1 MSIRRQK
8 FFMITAK
15 HQVLRIGTVSL
26 MMGGLFGCANLT
38 KSRLSFLP
46 RPDVPI
52 TSIRDVQK
60 SSPKSSMVYIEGEVG
75 KLVPFLDSRAYEL
88 KDSTGSIWVVTKQK
102 SPNQQDK
109 VLLKAKVQHKN
120 IRVGKKT
127 LKEVY
132 VEEQQ
137 RL

>member
-1 MSIRRQK
+1 MSIRHQK

-26 MMGGLFGCANLT
+26 MMGGLCGCANLA

-46 RPDVPI
+46 RPNVPI
-52 TSIRDVQK
+52 TTIGDVQK
-60 SSPKSSMVYIEGEVG
+60 SATKSSTVYLEGEVG
-75 KLVPFLDSRAYEL
+75 KQVPLLESSAYEL

-102 SPNQQDK
+102 APNQKEQ

-120 IRVGKKT
+120 ISVGGKT

>member
-1 MSIRRQK
+1 MSIRRQE
-8 FFMITAK
+8 FFMLTAK

-46 RPDVPI
+46 KPNVPI
-52 TSIRDVQK
+52 TTISDVQK
-60 SSPKSSMVYIEGEVG
+60 SSPKSSTVYLEGEVG
-75 KLVPFLDSRAYEL
+75 KLVPFLDSSAYEL
-88 KDSTGSIWVVTKQK
+88 KDSTGSIWVFTKQK
-102 SPNQQDK
+102 VPQQKDQ

-120 IRVGKKT
+120 ISVGGKT

>member
-1 MSIRRQK
+1 MSIRLSQV
-8 FFMITAK
+8 FTIPVQ

-26 MMGGLFGCANLT
+26 MMGGLCGCANLA

-46 RPDVPI
+46 RPNVPI
-52 TSIRDVQK
+52 TTIGDVQK
-60 SSPKSSMVYIEGEVG
+60 SSPKSSTVYLEGEVG
-75 KLVPFLDSRAYEL
+75 KQVPFVDSSAYEL

-102 SPNQQDK
+102 APNQKDQ

-120 IRVGKKT
+120 ISVGGKT

>member
-1 MSIRRQK
+1 MTISHHK

-15 HQVLRIGTVSL
+15 RQVIRFGTISL
-26 MMGGLFGCANLT
+26 MMGGLCGCANLA
-38 KSRLSFLP
+38 KSRLSLLP

-52 TSIRDVQK
+52 TTIRNVQK
-60 SSPKSSMVYIEGEVG
+60 SSPKSSTVYLEGEVG
-75 KLVPFLDSRAYEL
+75 KQVPFLDSRAYEL
-88 KDSTGSIWVVTKQK
+88 KDSTGSIWVVTKEKPPQ
-102 SPNQQDK
+102 PQDQ

-120 IRVGKKT
+120 IRVGGKT
-127 LKEVY
+127 VKEVY

>member
-1 MSIRRQK
+1 
-8 FFMITAK
+8 MITAK
-15 HQVLRIGTVSL
+15 RQVLRIGTLSL
-26 MMGGLFGCANLT
+26 MMGGLFGCANLA
-38 KSRLSFLP
+38 KSRLSLLP

-52 TSIRDVQK
+52 TSIRNVQK
-60 SSPKSSMVYIEGEVG
+60 SSPKSSTVYLKGEVG
-75 KLVPFLDSRAYEL
+75 KLVPFLDSSAYEL
-88 KDSTGSIWVVTKQK
+88 KDSTGSIWVFTKQK
-102 SPNQQDK
+102 IPHQKEQ

-120 IRVGKKT
+120 ISVGGKT

>member
-1 MSIRRQK
+1 
-8 FFMITAK
+8 MITAK
-15 HQVLRIGTVSL
+15 RQVLRFGTVSL
-26 MMGGLFGCANLT
+26 MMGGLFGCANLA
-38 KSRLSFLP
+38 KSRLSLLP
-46 RPDVPI
+46 RPNVPI
-52 TSIRDVQK
+52 TSISDVRKTASK
-60 SSPKSSMVYIEGEVG
+60 SSTVYVEGEVG

-102 SPNQQDK
+102 APNQKDQ
-109 VLLKAKVQHKN
+109 VLLKAKVQHQN
-120 IRVGKKT
+120 IRVGGKT

>member
-120 IRVGKKT
+120 IRVGGKT

>member
-1 MSIRRQK
+1 MDIRRQEV
-8 FFMITAK
+8 FTIP
-15 HQVLRIGTVSL
+15 VNLLRIGTVSL

-46 RPDVPI
+46 RPNVPI
-52 TSIRDVQK
+52 TTIGDVQK

-75 KLVPFLDSRAYEL
+75 KLVPFLDSSAYEL

-102 SPNQQDK
+102 VPNQQDQ
-109 VLLKAKVQHKN
+109 VLLKVKVQHKN
-120 IRVGKKT
+120 ISVGGKT

>member
-1 MSIRRQK
+1 MSIRLSQV
-8 FFMITAK
+8 FTIPVQ

-26 MMGGLFGCANLT
+26 MMGGLCGCANLA

-46 RPDVPI
+46 RPNVPI
-52 TSIRDVQK
+52 TTIGDVQK
-60 SSPKSSMVYIEGEVG
+60 SSPKSSTVYLEGEVG
-75 KLVPFLDSRAYEL
+75 KQVPFLDSRAYEL

-102 SPNQQDK
+102 APNQKDQ

-120 IRVGKKT
+120 ISVGGKT

>member
-1 MSIRRQK
+1 MSIRRQE
-8 FFMITAK
+8 FFMLTAK

-60 SSPKSSMVYIEGEVG
+60 TSPKSSMVYIEGEVG
-75 KLVPFLDSRAYEL
+75 KLVPFVGSSAYEL

-102 SPNQQDK
+102 VPAQQDQ
-109 VLLKAKVQHKN
+109 VLVKAKVQHKN
-120 IRVGKKT
+120 IRVGGKT